1 MQFRAVCFD
10 LDGTLLDSLAD
21 LAFCTNEILWKR
33 GFPKHDLEKF
43 RYFIGDGARNLI
55 TRALPERIQ
64 DKKIIEEC
72 LVDFEKTY
80 RENWDKNTLPYK
92 GIPELLDALQRLG
105 FKLTILSNKPHEFT
119 LLTVENLL
127 HNWDFDVV
135 LGQNKKYKKPDP
147 AGFFEISK
155 KLKIPS
161 EEFIFLGDTGT
172 DMKTAVAAGCFPVG
186 ALWGFRH
193 EKELIN
199 NGARALVKKP
209 IEILDLLDV

>member
-1 MQFRAVCFD
+1 MINKIIAIQGNHPSKLNPKTDTSIF
-10 LDGTLLDSLAD
+10 LA
-21 LAFCTNEILWKR
+21 NEI
-33 GFPKHDLEKF
+33 
-43 RYFIGDGARNLI
+43 
-55 TRALPERIQ
+55 
-64 DKKIIEEC
+64 
-72 LVDFEKTY
+72 
-80 RENWDKNTLPYK
+80 
-92 GIPELLDALQRLG
+92 
-105 FKLTILSNKPHEFT
+105 
-119 LLTVENLL
+119 
-127 HNWDFDVV
+127 
-135 LGQNKKYKKPDP
+135 QNKKYKKPDP

-161 EEFIFLGDTGT
+161 EEFIFLGDTGI